1 MKVAITMFSEA
12 EKVFLKS
19 IGINANFNKISDDE
33 FATIEEKV
41 SIHLQKKGFD
51 EDYKPTKEGL
61 MCESILDKLP

>member
-19 IGINANFNKISDDE
+19 IGINANLDTISDDE
-33 FATIEEKV
+33 FVTIEEKV
-41 SIHLQKKGFD
+41 SEHLQKRGFD
-51 EDYKPTKEGL
+51 EEYKPTKEGL

>member
-1 MKVAITMFSEA
+1 MFSEA

-19 IGINANFNKISDDE
+19 IGISANLDTISDDE

-41 SIHLQKKGFD
+41 SEHLQKRGFD
-51 EDYKPTKEGL
+51 EEYEPTKEGL

>member
-19 IGINANFNKISDDE
+19 IGINANFDTISDDE

-41 SIHLQKKGFD
+41 SEHLQKRGFD
-51 EDYKPTKEGL
+51 EEYEPTKEGL